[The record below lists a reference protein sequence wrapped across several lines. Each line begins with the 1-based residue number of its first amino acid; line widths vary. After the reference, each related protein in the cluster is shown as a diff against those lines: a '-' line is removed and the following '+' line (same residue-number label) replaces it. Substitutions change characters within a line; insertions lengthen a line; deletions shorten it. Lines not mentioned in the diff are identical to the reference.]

1 MTAST
6 INPTGATLV
15 AQVDALARHLRDGGG
30 GRTPRHAL
38 AEALDWY
45 VGEWAASGY
54 AAPCRAVVDHL
65 RTLSE
70 AAAEREQASAG
81 SKSAPV
87 DDPWPVER

>member
-1 MTAST
+1 MTRT
-6 INPTGATLV
+6 LLNPAGVTLV
-15 AQVDALARHLRDGGG
+15 EQVDELARYLRAGTTGQ
-30 GRTPRHAL
+30 TPRHEL

-70 AAAEREQASAG
+70 AAAERERVQAG
-81 SKSAPV
+81 TKSGPV
-87 DDPWPVER
+87 DDPWWDR